1 MKKTLSLFLMI
12 VFMFA
17 LWGCEHQHKYSE
29 RVVDPTCEEKGYTS
43 YNLAYKSSMPLTTLT
58 HMLDGSSTNPSLYNI
73 IKICDG
79 LDMTLAEFFDTE
91 EFENAI
97 IESRDEK

>member
-1 MKKTLSLFLMI
+1 MTEYERKRENKEKLHK
-12 VFMFA
+12 VFMD
-17 LWGCEHQHKYSE
+17 
-29 RVVDPTCEEKGYTS
+29 RVNQMCEEKSYS
-43 YNLAYKSSMPLTTLT
+43 LYNLAYKSSVPMTTLT

-73 IKICDG
+73 VKICDG

-91 EFENAI
+91 EFENAL

>member
-1 MKKTLSLFLMI
+1 MTENERKKLNKEKMHK
-12 VFMFA
+12 VFMA
-17 LWGCEHQHKYSE
+17 
-29 RVVDPTCEEKGYTS
+29 RVNEVCEEKGYTPYVLS
-43 YNLAYKSSMPLTTLT
+43 YKSSVPLTTLI

-73 IKICDG
+73 VKICDG

-91 EFENAI
+91 EFENAL